1 MGQSR
6 GRGQAEGGLGGLLS
20 SATGAFLQ
28 GGAALDEY
36 F

>member
-1 MGQSR
+1 MGQCR
-6 GRGQAEGGLGGLLS
+6 GRGQAEGGPGGLLS